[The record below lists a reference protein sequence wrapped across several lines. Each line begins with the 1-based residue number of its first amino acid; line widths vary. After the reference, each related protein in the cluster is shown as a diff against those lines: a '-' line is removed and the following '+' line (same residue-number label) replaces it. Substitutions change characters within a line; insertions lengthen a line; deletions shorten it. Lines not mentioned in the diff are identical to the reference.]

1 MVQKVLLRSS
11 SHEFSKV
18 YNKKWVCQWACQYT
32 RKGLHTNE
40 ASNIG
45 YIDLTKSRS
54 RLVSD
59 HIAKLG
65 ACHHHYL
72 EDDEDEVPSTSNMAW

>member
-1 MVQKVLLRSS
+1 MVQKVLLRPE

-18 YNKKWVCQWACQYT
+18 YNKNGCVNGRANTHGKAYA
-32 RKGLHTNE
+32 NE
-40 ASNIG
+40 ARNIG

>member
-1 MVQKVLLRSS
+1 MSFPKFIIKMGVSMGVPINTERP
-11 SHEFSKV
+11 
-18 YNKKWVCQWACQYT
+18 T
-32 RKGLHTNE
+32 RWHVN
-40 ASNIG
+40 
-45 YIDLTKSRS
+45 LTKSRS